1 MNKIDYQM
9 IKKKQ
14 LTQMSS
20 SGYISRKGSLVSGSR
35 LSYSSGLV
43 PFMKKVDYSC
53 EMCSSRPIT
62 GVNKN
67 TVHQHLRIVRSGGPR
82 VPIKKG
88 TKK

>member
-43 PFMKKVDYSC
+43 PFMKKIKNRLHHVFNNKSSYYRCEQKYS
-53 EMCSSRPIT
+53 SPT
-62 GVNKN
+62 FAY
-67 TVHQHLRIVRSGGPR
+67 
-82 VPIKKG
+82 G
-88 TKK
+88 TIRWC